1 MPPPSQW
8 SAGLLE
14 HLPLWSPGW
23 AGVLQGRAVQH
34 TGTRTWTRFLIE
46 LSHVLFSVGSSVQ
59 CDRTMIYL
67 HALEIL
73 GPEMRECREKDAWKK
88 QKGLLP
94 LLGSSDVCSSLIHL
108 PRRDVHEDRRQPWL
122 TGAKEDFSVTLVQN
136 EESVDTSSAIP
147 FLLALTP
154 LHLCCSFPPRW
165 ELQSRQKNH

>member
-1 MPPPSQW
+1 MVSRATGASSSLKPRLSWCPARQSCSTHRNTNMDQIFD
-8 SAGLLE
+8 
-14 HLPLWSPGW
+14 W
-23 AGVLQGRAVQH
+23 AQSCSVLCGQ
-34 TGTRTWTRFLIE
+34 
-46 LSHVLFSVGSSVQ
+46 LSTV